1 MAPGSS
7 QGPISSRGSR
17 AALFQL
23 MGLWAMHTG
32 RNIKASVLGEST
44 CFLPLALVRVTP
56 LGSPAGRGSLEH
68 TVKKANAYICKEKVN
83 ENGDRC
89 LLK

>member
-7 QGPISSRGSR
+7 QGPVSSRGSR

-23 MGLWAMHTG
+23 MGLRAMHTG
-32 RNIKASVLGEST
+32 RNIKTSVLGESS
-44 CFLPLALVRVTP
+44 CFLPLALARVTP

-68 TVKKANAYICKEKVN
+68 TMKKANAYICKEKVN

>member
-1 MAPGSS
+1 M
-7 QGPISSRGSR
+7 
-17 AALFQL
+17 
-23 MGLWAMHTG
+23 
-32 RNIKASVLGEST
+32 LGEST
-44 CFLPLALVRVTP
+44 CSLPLALARVTP

-68 TVKKANAYICKEKVN
+68 TMKKTNAYICKEKVN